1 MATGAKMRY
10 EELLLGELDD
20 ILSSTPVAY
29 FPLGTLEYHGPHLA
43 IGNDALKA
51 EAICERACARTGGV
65 LVPPLYWGIGG
76 GHKSYPASIMVRGL
90 HLGRRG

>member
-1 MATGAKMRY
+1 MAIGERMRY

-20 ILSSTPVAY
+20 ILSNTPVAY

-51 EAICERACARTGGV
+51 EAI
-65 LVPPLYWGIGG
+65 LVSTMFI
-76 GHKSYPASIMVRGL
+76 
-90 HLGRRG
+90 